1 MPKKCMR
8 NLARKKNLSRQVV
21 LHDAGDFFLRVIGV

>member
-8 NLARKKNLSRQVV
+8 NRARKNLSRQVV